1 MHWLDSLY
9 LSAHQGYTD
18 EHWIVTLREASN
30 KTRVRVAPAQAEREK
45 IWTSNDDFLLYMW
58 ASLAAGGNFTMNLIP
73 LPHMLY
79 IYNAVGEIQ
88 DLQVMDNM

>member
-1 MHWLDSLY
+1 MISY
-9 LSAHQGYTD
+9 
-18 EHWIVTLREASN
+18 
-30 KTRVRVAPAQAEREK
+30 
-45 IWTSNDDFLLYMW
+45 W

-88 DLQVMDNM
+88 DLQVMDYM